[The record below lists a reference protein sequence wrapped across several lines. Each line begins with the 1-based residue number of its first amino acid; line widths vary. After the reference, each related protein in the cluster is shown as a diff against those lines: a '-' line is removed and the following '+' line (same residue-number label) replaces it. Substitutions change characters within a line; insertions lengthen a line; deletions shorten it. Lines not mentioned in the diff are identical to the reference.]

1 MNITNIALNTCIILF
16 YAILLGVYFS
26 KKNMNNFDNRL
37 YRYSLIANI
46 FLVLLHYIWLF
57 AGHFMRGNLVFLT
70 LLCNVYCCF
79 MLLWF
84 FFVSFYALIVSNENN
99 EKFQIFYKKNYKKL
113 INIVSF
119 LLIIICFIILFL
131 PTSIIYDD
139 NGILLQ
145 FSGLNLIFTDTLV
158 IIFIWVSIIS
168 VFLNRNNMNKK
179 KLTPFI
185 LMAILGLINI
195 VLMVIFPNVCV
206 TVVLTTSINYLMFF
220 TIENPDIELIS
231 QLTLAKSQAEK
242 SNEAKSDFL
251 SSMSHEIRTP
261 LNAIVGISQMIK
273 DSDDINQI
281 KSDTDDLLVASQNLM
296 EIVNGILDINK
307 LEANQMEIL
316 ESNYDLNKILE
327 ELKHLALIRIGDKDL
342 DLRCN
347 FSPNIP
353 SLLLGDSGKIK
364 NIILNLLTN
373 AIKYTDSGVIYFSVD
388 CENVKDRSNLVIRV
402 KDTGRGISSEQLET
416 IFTKFNRLD
425 ADRDSNIEG
434 TGLGLAITKS
444 LVDLFDGTIDVDST
458 LGEGST
464 FTVKLS
470 QKIIEYKDNTLN
482 SNNVEE
488 VL

>member
-16 YAILLGVYFS
+16 FTILLGVYFS
-26 KKNMNNFDNRL
+26 KKNMNNFDNKL

-46 FLVLLHYIWLF
+46 FVVLLHYIWLF

-70 LLCNVYCCF
+70 LLSNVYCAS
-79 MLLWF
+79 MMTWF

-99 EKFQIFYKKNYKKL
+99 EKFQIFYKKNQKKL
-113 INIVSF
+113 IKGVTIFLVIACIV
-119 LLIIICFIILFL
+119 ILFL
-131 PTSIIYDD
+131 PTAVYYDD
-139 NGILLQ
+139 NGMLLQ
-145 FSGLNLIFTDTLV
+145 FSGLNLLV
-158 IIFIWVSIIS
+158 SDALVVLFVLISIVS
-168 VFLNRNNMNKK
+168 VVLNRSNMNRK
-179 KLTPFI
+179 KLIPFI
-185 LMAILGLINI
+185 LMAILGVIN
-195 VLMVIFPNVCV
+195 LSFMFLFPNICV

-307 LEANQMEIL
+307 LEANQMEIV
-316 ESNYDLNKILE
+316 ESNYDLNKILD
-327 ELKHLALIRIGDKDL
+327 ELKRLALIRIGDKDL

-402 KDTGRGISSEQLET
+402 KDTGRGMSSEQLDNL
-416 IFTKFNRLD
+416 FTKFNRLD
-425 ADRDSNIEG
+425 TDKDSNIEG

-444 LVDLFDGTIDVDST
+444 LVDLFDGSIDVDST
-458 LGEGST
+458 LGEGSA

-470 QKIIEYKDNTLN
+470 QKIIEYKDNTVT

>member
-16 YAILLGVYFS
+16 FTILLGVYFS
-26 KKNMNNFDNRL
+26 KKNMNNFDNKL

-46 FLVLLHYIWLF
+46 FVVLLHYIWLF

-70 LLCNVYCCF
+70 LLSNVYCAS
-79 MLLWF
+79 MMTWF

-99 EKFQIFYKKNYKKL
+99 EKFQVFYKKNRQKIEK
-113 INIVSF
+113 IVVAM
-119 LLIIICFIILFL
+119 IILFTVIVLFL
-131 PTSIIYDD
+131 PTTIIYDD
-139 NGILLQ
+139 NGMLLQ
-145 FSGLNLIFTDTLV
+145 FTGPNLIFADALV
-158 IIFIWVSIIS
+158 VVFILISIVS
-168 VFLNRNNMNKK
+168 VVLNRSNMNRK
-179 KLTPFI
+179 KLIPFI
-185 LMAILGLINI
+185 LMAILGVIN
-195 VLMVIFPNVCV
+195 LSFMFLFPNICV

-307 LEANQMEIL
+307 LEANQMEIV
-316 ESNYDLNKILE
+316 ENNYDLNKILD
-327 ELKHLALIRIGDKDL
+327 ELKSLALIRIGDKDL

-402 KDTGRGISSEQLET
+402 KDTGRGMSSEQLDNL
-416 IFTKFNRLD
+416 FTKFNRLD
-425 ADRDSNIEG
+425 TDKDSNIEG

-444 LVDLFDGTIDVDST
+444 LVDLFDGSIDVDST
-458 LGEGST
+458 LGEGSA

-470 QKIIEYKDNTLN
+470 QKIIEYKDNTVT